1 MDNPFEYV
9 ADPLGIHWGF
19 VAFAAWLTL
28 YLIVRN
34 FIGWVVIGCLG
45 LGLVVSIGGYIIEPS
60 AGSIGDNMTSWV
72 RLLAMVIL
80 AAYIPHLLLLVLGLA
95 GDGVRAGDYDGDGH

>member
-1 MDNPFEYV
+1 MDNPFSYI

-19 VAFAAWLTL
+19 VAFGAWLAL

-34 FIGWVVIGCLG
+34 FIGWIAIAFIV
-45 LGLVVSIGGYIIEPS
+45 LGLVTSIGAYIFDPS
-60 AGSIGDNMTSWV
+60 VTSIGVGLASWG
-72 RLLAMVIL
+72 RFFAALLL
-80 AAYIPHLLLLVLGLA
+80 AAYLPHLLLALLGLA

>member
-1 MDNPFEYV
+1 MENPFAYI

-19 VAFAAWLTL
+19 IAFATWLAL

-34 FIGWVVIGCLG
+34 FIGWIMIGFIA
-45 LGLVVSIGGYIIEPS
+45 LGLVTSIGAYIFDPS
-60 AGSIGDNMTSWV
+60 VTSIGEGLGSWSRFFV
-72 RLLAMVIL
+72 MLMI
-80 AAYIPHLLLLVLGLA
+80 AAYMPHLLLVLLGLA